1 MLELLLGVSL
11 IRQQALCED
20 DSNRAQLLLS
30 ARQRHAGIGS
40 LLERVLGS
48 KDNDSIP
55 HATLLLIMAD
65 DANLLV
71 GSDDDGLS
79 ELAEDIGKVSVK
91 LANTTAAVS
100 ATITT
105 SGETSSQP
113 TSSTSPDTSSS
124 GKAKS
129 AADETASF
137 ALYTLS
143 KDEAIQLL
151 IYLGCAPD
159 LRQRIGSSTI
169 VDGEGLCEYDDVEI
183 LQELE

>member
-1 MLELLLGVSL
+1 MLT
-11 IRQQALCED
+11 
-20 DSNRAQLLLS
+20 

-55 HATLLLIMAD
+55 HATLLLIMTD
-65 DANLLV
+65 DADLLV
-71 GSDDDGLS
+71 GSSDDGLS
-79 ELAEDIGKVSVK
+79 ELAEDTGKVSVR

-100 ATITT
+100 VAVTT

-113 TSSTSPDTSSS
+113 TSATSADRSSS

-129 AADETASF
+129 AADETASSL
-137 ALYTLS
+137 ALSTLS
-143 KDEAIQLL
+143 QDEAIQLL

-169 VDGEGLCEYDDVEI
+169 VDGEGLCEYDDVGI
-183 LQELE
+183 LQELEQDKTKVRAAKL